1 MMGMARDPAKFKVFH
16 RAHGLVLDIY
26 RLTGKLPSDERFG
39 LSAQLRRAA
48 ASIPTNIVEGA
59 SRRTSTEFHRFLDI
73 AHGSA
78 AEVHYLLQ
86 LAVDLGMLAAE
97 DAASCLDCSDHVAR
111 ELQELQK
118 TVNQFVV
125 ADLRA

>member
-1 MMGMARDPAKFKVFH
+1 MGMARDPAKFEVFH
-16 RAHGLVLDIY
+16 RAHGLVLAIY
-26 RLTGKLPSDERFG
+26 RLTGRLPTNERFG

-73 AHGSA
+73 AYGSA
-78 AEVHYLLQ
+78 SEEHYLLQ
-86 LAVDLGMLAAE
+86 LAVDLRMLAAE

-111 ELQELQK
+111 ELQKLQA
-118 TVNQFVV
+118 TVSRF
-125 ADLRA
+125 ADIDRNA